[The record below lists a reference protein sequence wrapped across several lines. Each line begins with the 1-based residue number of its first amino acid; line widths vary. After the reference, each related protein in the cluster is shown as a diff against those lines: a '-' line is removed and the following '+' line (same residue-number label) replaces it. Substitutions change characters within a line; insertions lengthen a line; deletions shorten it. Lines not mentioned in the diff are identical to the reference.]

1 MVFWWYRISNQTW
14 KNTILF
20 ITSVPFYRAHG
31 RREKW
36 PSIYTVCTCAKNSM
50 ISWDIVYH
58 CLWTVIAPKHIWV
71 KLILR
76 TWQTRSSS
84 LFVVLEREVLH
95 WKQRSW
101 MQSNVSTWSGY
112 GASFFIKLVLWCGL
126 YGCIEC
132 KQQRHACFIT
142 KMLCIQSCV
151 QMAINIIILHVL
163 SCERRSQGVPCS
175 KIVSTMVAA
184 MI

>member
-1 MVFWWYRISNQTW
+1 MGYRIPLFMNCYSSKAYLSQAYPANMA
-14 KNTILF
+14 NTLKLAFCCIGK
-20 ITSVPFYRAHG
+20 RD
-31 RREKW
+31 
-36 PSIYTVCTCAKNSM
+36 CA
-50 ISWDIVYH
+50 
-58 CLWTVIAPKHIWV
+58 L
-71 KLILR
+71 
-76 TWQTRSSS
+76 
-84 LFVVLEREVLH
+84 
-95 WKQRSW
+95 KQSSW

-151 QMAINIIILHVL
+151 QMAVNIIILHVL

-184 MI
+184 MA